1 YVVYPLVEESE
12 KMDLLAVVKGHELL
26 ERYFT
31 DFRVGIV
38 HGKMKPEDKEFEM
51 QRFVK
56 HETHIL
62 VSTTVI
68 EVGVDVPNSS
78 IIMIENSERF
88 GLSQL
93 HQLRGRVG
101 RGDYQSYCILMAG
114 YKLSADGKK
123 RLKAMK
129 DTTDGFKIS
138 EIDLEIR
145 GPGDFLGTRQ
155 SGIPEFLLANIVE
168 DQDILKMA
176 RRTAFRIMEE
186 DPGMESEANR
196 VVRVFYQQYLREQKG
211 LGIVA

>member
-1 YVVYPLVEESE
+1 MSSAG
-12 KMDLLAVVKGHELL
+12 D
-26 ERYFT
+26 
-31 DFRVGIV
+31 
-38 HGKMKPEDKEFEM
+38 
-51 QRFVK
+51 
-56 HETHIL
+56 HIL

-93 HQLRGRVG
+93 PPASGQGRARRLPV
-101 RGDYQSYCILMAG
+101 ILG
-114 YKLSADGKK
+114 YKLSADGKR

-129 DTTDGFKIS
+129 DTDGFKIS
-138 EIDLEIR
+138 KIDLEIR

-186 DPGMESEANR
+186 DPGMETEANR